1 MLGLEQAGVF
11 LGATILIGFGIA
23 FIGMVI
29 IFLNNM
35 IHRFWKPL
43 NWFGKYFNF
52 NDPINMESKKS
63 KPSL

>member
-23 FIGMVI
+23 FIGMVV

-35 IHRFWKPL
+35 IHKFWKPL
-43 NWFGKYFNF
+43 NWFSSYFSFSDTANS
-52 NDPINMESKKS
+52 ESKKS